1 MIAAILL
8 QAASLP
14 ALPADAW
21 VRVSASIG
29 LHGATIIDFITDP
42 VDTRDGEYTLRL
54 ITRTGDGSS
63 ISSWATSRTCSGVRE
78 AVEAL
83 NSIPFPAVTSPRDGT
98 EIIVDGVT
106 YSVLFSA
113 RYGSQDSGLLELRSN
128 VGTPLAAWVNKM
140 IATAKPC
147 WSGYRTLNKPLR

>member
-1 MIAAILL
+1 MIVAILL

-21 VRVSASIG
+21 VRVSASVG
-29 LHGATIIDFITDP
+29 SHRATIIDFITDP
-42 VDTRDGEYTLRL
+42 VDTRDGEHTLRL

-63 ISSWATSRTCSGVRE
+63 ISSWATSRTCRGVRE

-83 NSIPFPAVTSPRDGT
+83 GSIPFPAVPSPRDGT

-113 RYGSQDSGLLELRSN
+113 RYGTQDSGLLELRSN

-140 IATAKPC
+140 IATTKPC
-147 WSGYRTLNKPLR
+147 WSGYRTLNKPMR

>member
-1 MIAAILL
+1 M
-8 QAASLP
+8 
-14 ALPADAW
+14 
-21 VRVSASIG
+21 
-29 LHGATIIDFITDP
+29 
-42 VDTRDGEYTLRL
+42 DTRDGEYTLRL

-83 NSIPFPAVTSPRDGT
+83 NSIPFPAVTSPSDRT
-98 EIIVDGVT
+98 EIIVDGTT

-113 RYGSQDSGLLELRSN
+113 RYGSQHSGPLELRSN
-128 VGTPLAAWVNKM
+128 VGTPLATWVDKM
-140 IATAKPC
+140 IATTKPC